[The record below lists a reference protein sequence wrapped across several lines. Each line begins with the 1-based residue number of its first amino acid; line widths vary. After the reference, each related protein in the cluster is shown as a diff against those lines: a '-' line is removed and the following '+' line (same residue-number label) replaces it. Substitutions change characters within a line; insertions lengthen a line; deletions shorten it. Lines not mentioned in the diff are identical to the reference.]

1 MKKRNTWEA
10 FIQMIYIVVAQLG
23 ILFSVT
29 ETFGIT
35 YNKMPLY
42 VCIIVLAVVLYI
54 LSKRKR
60 YGGIFLTGGI
70 ILAEIVLILW
80 KRNSLFKEIKRL
92 GKTIS
97 THMEAYVHNGDIVN
111 LYESQK
117 FTIGLLCILILTA
130 GIVTFVIVRT
140 KRAFGIMALL
150 LIIFS
155 VPFMAG
161 EEPDAKTLVCVG
173 VLLVTA
179 GFSRRK
185 GIEEKDR
192 GTVRRLGVL
201 IGIFSVIIGGMLF
214 QPTIQKGVN
223 YTKRY
228 KTSLIDFWENKKTE
242 FFAGD
247 TGVGGANGGE
257 LGRVDR
263 LEQDDKVHLRVTVGE
278 KPKDRMYL
286 IGFIGETYTGHEW
299 EEISGY
305 EDTGMFYSM
314 MSKDKEYGSLS
325 DTIEIEYIDANK
337 EYDYQPY
344 GSSLYGGGR
353 RTITDKQ
360 ILKYY
365 PYDIVE
371 KFPNTNEVTELEEIY
386 GSSFVD
392 RYKTVSRE
400 VMNNF
405 SGEVEKSISGTDI
418 ETITEEISELFRRQT
433 EYSLHPGKTPEDR
446 DFAEYFFF
454 ENRKGYCTHY
464 ATVATLF
471 FRMKGIPARYV
482 AGYMIESGEFEKQK
496 DGKYTAVVTGRNAHA
511 WTEAYHWGGGWLPV
525 ETTPG
530 YAKVEKPMGEDEGNK
545 EWDGATSEMEEL
557 PQQEKPSTP
566 QQEEKKEEKKK
577 ENEDKDQFPLPLAA
591 GVLTGVTVTGGIVA
605 AYLLRKKKKTQKEK
619 TGYNEEIQELFHQIY
634 RKLVRKKKI
643 SGNEELNQEFVEK
656 ICSAYPNVSREIG
669 EEMLDIVYRANYG
682 KEQLKKDD
690 YLLLKRIFLALEKE
704 K

>member
-29 ETFGIT
+29 ETFGIA

-60 YGGIFLTGGI
+60 YGGIFLAGGI

-80 KRNSLFKEIKRL
+80 KRNSLFKEIKRI

-117 FTIGLLCILILTA
+117 FTIGLLCLLILTA

-140 KRAFGIMALL
+140 KRAFGIMAIL

-155 VPFMAG
+155 IPFMAG
-161 EEPDAKTLVCVG
+161 EEPDAKMLVCVG
-173 VLLVTA
+173 ILLVTA
-179 GFSRRK
+179 GLSRRK

-192 GTVRRLGVL
+192 RIVRRLGVFV
-201 IGIFSVIIGGMLF
+201 GIFSVIIGGMLF

-247 TGVGGANGGE
+247 TGVGGVNGGE

-263 LEQDDKVHLRVTVGE
+263 LEQDDKVHLKVTVGE

-344 GSSLYGGGR
+344 GSSLYGGSR

-360 ILKYY
+360 ILEYY

-433 EYSLHPGKTPEDR
+433 EYSLHPRKTPEDR

-471 FRMKGIPARYV
+471 FRIKGIPARYV
-482 AGYMIESGEFEKQK
+482 AGYMIEPGEFEKQK

-530 YAKVEKPMGEDEGNK
+530 YAKVEKPMEEEQFNEDWNNV
-545 EWDGATSEMEEL
+545 TSETEEL
-557 PQQEKPSTP
+557 PQQEKPSEQ
-566 QQEEKKEEKKK
+566 QQEKKKVEKKK
-577 ENEDKDQFPLPLAA
+577 ENEDKNMFPLVA
-591 GVLTGVTVTGGIVA
+591 GAVAGITVTGGIVSV
-605 AYLLRKKKKTQKEK
+605 YLMSRRKKKQKEK

-634 RKLVRKKKI
+634 RKLLRKKKI

-656 ICSAYPNVSREIG
+656 ICSAYPNVSREMG

-682 KEQLKKDD
+682 KEQLKKED